1 TTATVS
7 GPSPSSPSRALFN
20 NPGTASRS
28 ARCSSLYQGL
38 NSASLTAGT
47 SAHTIRSP
55 LPFFAVV
62 DSLMHGPFRGRIV
75 DQAAAESQRK
85 AGRARG
91 PLGVVAMV
99 GRRPPRCWC
108 LGGARRQ
115 HFCLPP
121 FHLQLSPTP
130 HPPPPIIT

>member
-75 DQAAAESQRK
+75 DQAAAECQRE
-85 AGRARG
+85 AGRGAGPCAVSGGWGAGVGAAGVRG
-91 PLGVVAMV
+91 GLGGRILFCTLVLFLAA
-99 GRRPPRCWC
+99 RRPALRS
-108 LGGARRQ
+108 R
-115 HFCLPP
+115 
-121 FHLQLSPTP
+121 
-130 HPPPPIIT
+130 